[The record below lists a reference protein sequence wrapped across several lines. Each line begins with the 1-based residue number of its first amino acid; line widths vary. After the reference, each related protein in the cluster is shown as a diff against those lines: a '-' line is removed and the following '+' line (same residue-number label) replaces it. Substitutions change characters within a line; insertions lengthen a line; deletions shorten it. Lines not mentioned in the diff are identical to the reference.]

1 MEDSVGE
8 EERREQEETMAQ
20 GKERGGEEDAGGGG
34 GEPCGESGFLTTM
47 ASKIGA
53 AVSGS
58 NGSFG
63 AEEEEYGEGNGDGNA
78 VGASSGEEEGKRGG
92 DGGGGIFGKLL
103 STETMADGKERGGGG
118 VGGGVETDGEGGL
131 LTTMASKIGAAMS
144 GSNGSVGAEEE
155 GGERNGDG
163 NVAAASGG
171 EGEGKREGNGGGG
184 IFSKLVSGSSD
195 SLPASVG
202 TEEERKVGG
211 DQGGEQAG
219 ILSTVASKIGI
230 AMFGVNG
237 HANHRNED
245 DAKISNGDAA
255 DHGKVKEK
263 EDEPNGGGIVKQLI
277 SNLPTDDQ
285 APDAEEASLL
295 IAIIDD

>member
-1 MEDSVGE
+1 
-8 EERREQEETMAQ
+8 
-20 GKERGGEEDAGGGG
+20 
-34 GEPCGESGFLTTM
+34 
-47 ASKIGA
+47 
-53 AVSGS
+53 
-58 NGSFG
+58 
-63 AEEEEYGEGNGDGNA
+63 
-78 VGASSGEEEGKRGG
+78 
-92 DGGGGIFGKLL
+92 
-103 STETMADGKERGGGG
+103 MADGKERGGGG

-171 EGEGKREGNGGGG
+171 EEEGKREGNGGGG
-184 IFSKLVSGSSD
+184 IFSKLVSGSPD
-195 SLPASVG
+195 SLPASGKDTSCAVVLRDFSALQSISENFGTVG

-230 AMFGVNG
+230 AMSGVNG

-245 DAKISNGDAA
+245 DANISNGDAA

-263 EDEPNGGGIVKQLI
+263 GDEPNGGGIVKQLI

-295 IAIIDD
+295 IAIIDN